1 MFVKKEMFK
10 INVFIQ
16 LLKLLVLYTLSYN
29 LIQANFKFLKI
40 SNKRDE
46 YSSNVHGF
54 VQLFIFLGFFFVI
67 LHIRK
72 KKPTFLSKQFAIEK
86 NYNSINDVK
95 QTNKQPQTEAKK

>member
-16 LLKLLVLYTLSYN
+16 LLRLLVLYTLSYN

-54 VQLFIFLGFFFVI
+54 VQLFIFLGFLFSSFYIFV
-67 LHIRK
+67 K
-72 KKPTFLSKQFAIEK
+72 KKPTFLLKQFAIEK
-86 NYNSINDVK
+86 TTTTV
-95 QTNKQPQTEAKK
+95 

>member
-54 VQLFIFLGFFFVI
+54 VQLFIFLGFLFSSFYIFV
-67 LHIRK
+67 K
-72 KKPTFLSKQFAIEK
+72 KTTFLSKQFPIEK
-86 NYNSINDVK
+86 K
-95 QTNKQPQTEAKK
+95 LQ

>member
-54 VQLFIFLGFFFVI
+54 VQLFIFLNWGFCFRHF
-67 LHIRK
+67 
-72 KKPTFLSKQFAIEK
+72 TYS
-86 NYNSINDVK
+86 
-95 QTNKQPQTEAKK
+95 

>member
-1 MFVKKEMFK
+1 MFVKKEIFK
-10 INVFIQ
+10 CFIQ

-54 VQLFIFLGFFFVI
+54 VQLFIFLGFLFSSFYIFVKKTTFFVKTI
-67 LHIRK
+67 
-72 KKPTFLSKQFAIEK
+72 S
-86 NYNSINDVK
+86 N
-95 QTNKQPQTEAKK
+95 